1 MNNKSLRLIGLVVA
15 LILFVAAPGFAAT
28 DSSKDSDD
36 ENWKFNLVI

>member
-1 MNNKSLRLIGLVVA
+1 MNNKSFKLIGFVVA

-28 DSSKDSDD
+28 DSSKDFDD